1 LAYPVLKVV
10 IASALSLSSLQT
22 VCSNLRL
29 RFRSAAGVVIP
40 VLIAAAVD
48 LVYTGKPSVATFVMF
63 GVAYGE
69 PLACLSAAV
78 LLNRSAFPVLG
89 FCS

>member
-1 LAYPVLKVV
+1 MPFAQTH
-10 IASALSLSSLQT
+10 ASNRLRVASLSLVSLALRCRALQT

-69 PLACLSAAV
+69 SLA
-78 LLNRSAFPVLG
+78 
-89 FCS
+89 